1 MPFERILIANR
12 GEVAIRIA
20 RGVADLGLT
29 SLGVYSEDDRQ
40 SLHCRSVAVAIPLAG
55 RGPAA
60 YCDADQLIQ
69 LAKEQ
74 GADAIH
80 PGYGFLA
87 ENADF
92 ARRISDAGITF
103 VGPSAELLRQFGD
116 KTAARTAAQE
126 AGVPILRGTA
136 GPTSLN
142 EAIEFFKSLGGD
154 SGMII
159 KAVAGGGGRGTRI
172 VPRAE
177 SNTVDS
183 IAAIFERCRSEAEAA
198 FGNGDLY
205 VEELIESARHIEV
218 QIVGDAAGNIVHLGE
233 RECSV
238 QRRFQKL
245 IEIAP
250 APRLSAEVRSRIHD
264 AALKLADSVGYT
276 SLGTVEFL
284 LDTGNDSAADRFAFI
299 ECNPRL
305 QVEHTVTEEVTGV
318 DLVQTQLEIAGGASL
333 AELGLVSTPPLRGI
347 AIQARVNME
356 TILPDGSVRPTSGQ
370 IHTYQAP
377 SGPGVR
383 VDGFGYTGYQTQTSF
398 DSLLAKVVTHSS
410 RNDFAAAA
418 RRAAR
423 ALNEFQIEGLDT
435 NLGFLSAILGH
446 HDFASVG
453 FTTRWVD
460 DRSAELAAAAEKLS
474 PPLMQTTAAGSGFA
488 GAQLDSSD
496 PLAVFAYDRQRQSA
510 AGSAAIDGA
519 TVAFGPDGSVAIPA
533 PMQGTIVA
541 VEVAV
546 GDAVRSGT
554 SLIVMEAMKMEHAIT
569 APQDGI
575 VSEIAVKVGD
585 VLLEGHPLA
594 FVKASEVGAAADAVA
609 ATLDL
614 DWIRQDLQESIDR
627 HAFGLDENRPAA
639 VHKRRQRGQR
649 TARENIADLIDEGTF
664 VEYGPLVVA
673 AQRRRRSLQWL
684 RENTPGDGVVMGIG
698 QINGDQFPDVDS
710 RVIVIAYD
718 YTVLAG
724 TQGLKNHYKQDRM
737 FHLAERFRLPV
748 VIYTEGGGGR
758 PGDTDIGGGI
768 GMDVETFSQWSRLSG
783 LVPLVGVNSGY
794 CFAGNSA
801 LLGCCDLII
810 ATKNSTIGMGGPA
823 MIEGGGLGIF
833 APKEIGPMSIQVPNG
848 VVDILVDDEAQATAV
863 ARQYLSYF
871 QGTTAA
877 WKSHDQRRMRQIVP
891 ENRKRMY
898 NMRDALETIADVESV
913 LEIRKDFGRGIITA
927 LARIEGR
934 PVGVIAN
941 NPHHLAGAIDAD
953 GADKCARFL
962 QLCDAYDL
970 PILSLM
976 DCPGIMVGPEIEKT
990 ALVRHA
996 CRMFNTGANL
1006 SVPMFGV
1013 ILRKAYGLGA
1023 QAMCGGSSM
1032 VPLLMAAWPTAEFAP
1047 MNIEGAI
1054 KLGFRNEFAA
1064 IEDPQE
1070 RARVFNEKVAAA
1082 YEAAKAVNAAEFF
1095 GIDDVIDPAESRA
1108 WVVAGL
1114 RSLPPAVNR
1123 NGKKRPYIDTW

>member
-20 RGVADLGLT
+20 RAIADLGLT
-29 SLGVYSEDDRQ
+29 SLGVYSEDDGR
-40 SLHCRSVAVAIPLAG
+40 SLHCRSVDVAIPLTG

-69 LAKEQ
+69 LAREHN
-74 GADAIH
+74 ADAIH

-92 ARRISDAGITF
+92 AQRTIDAEIKF
-103 VGPSAELLRQFGD
+103 VGPSPELLTQFGD
-116 KTAARTAAQE
+116 KTAARAAAKQ
-126 AGVPILRGTA
+126 AGVPILSGTV
-136 GPTSLN
+136 GSTSLS
-142 EAIEFFKSLGGD
+142 EAIEFFSSLSD
-154 SGMII
+154 NSAMMI

-172 VPRAE
+172 VRD
-177 SNTVDS
+177 VDS
-183 IAAIFERCRSEAEAA
+183 IEETLERCRSEAEAA

-218 QIVGDAAGNIVHLGE
+218 QIVGDAAGNLVQLGE

-250 APRLSAEVRSRIHD
+250 APMLSDQLRSRIHD
-264 AALKLADSVGYT
+264 AALKLASSLGYT
-276 SLGTVEFL
+276 SLGTIEFL
-284 LDTGNDSAADRFAFI
+284 LSAGDGSAADRFAFI

-305 QVEHTVTEEVTGV
+305 QVEHTVTEAVTGV
-318 DLVQTQLEIAGGASL
+318 NLVQTQLEIARGASL
-333 AELGLVSTPPLRGI
+333 VDLGLAESPPIRGF
-347 AIQARVNME
+347 AIQTRINME
-356 TILPDGSVRPTSGQ
+356 TILPDGSVRPASGKIQ
-370 IHTYQAP
+370 TYQPP

-383 VDGFGYTGYQTQTSF
+383 VNDFGYAGYQTLTSF
-398 DSLLAKVVTHSS
+398 DSLLAKVITHSP
-410 RNDFAAAA
+410 RTDFAAAV
-418 RRAAR
+418 RRATR
-423 ALNEFQIEGLDT
+423 AISEFQIDGLET
-435 NLGFLSAILGH
+435 NIGFLTAILE
-446 HDFASVG
+446 HDDFVSGNV
-453 FTTRWVD
+453 TTRWVD
-460 DRSAELAAAAEKLS
+460 DRLTELSETAAELSK
-474 PPLMQTTAAGSGFA
+474 PITTTLPDASGFA
-488 GAQLDSSD
+488 GAQIDGND
-496 PLAVFAYDRQRQSA
+496 PLALFAYDRKSQSEEQLP
-510 AGSAAIDGA
+510 SLS
-519 TVAFGPDGSVAIPA
+519 TVSSRSDGSVAVPA
-533 PMQGTIVA
+533 PIQGTIVA
-541 VEVAV
+541 VAVAV

-554 SLIVMEAMKMEHAIT
+554 TLIVMEAMKMEHAVT
-569 APQDGI
+569 APHDGI
-575 VSEIAVKVGD
+575 VSEISVKVGD
-585 VLLEGHPLA
+585 VLLDGHPLA
-594 FVKASEVGAAADAVA
+594 FVKASEVDDTAGVADD
-609 ATLDL
+609 TLDL
-614 DWIRQDLQESIDR
+614 DTIRGDLQELIDR
-627 HAFGLDENRPAA
+627 HAYGLDENRPAA
-639 VHKRRQRGQR
+639 VQKRRQRGQR
-649 TARENIADLIDEGTF
+649 TARENVADLCDEGTF
-664 VEYGPLVVA
+664 VEYGSLVVA

-698 QINGDQFPDVDS
+698 QVNGDQFPDVDS
-710 RVIVIAYD
+710 RAVVIAYD

-783 LVPLVGVNSGY
+783 LVPLVGISSGY
-794 CFAGNSA
+794 CFAGNAA
-801 LLGCCDLII
+801 LLGCCDVII
-810 ATKNSTIGMGGPA
+810 ATKGSNIGMGGPA
-823 MIEGGGLGIF
+823 MIEGGGLGVF
-833 APKEIGPMSIQVPNG
+833 APKEIGPMSMQLPNG
-848 VVDILVDDEAQATAV
+848 VVDILVNDEAEATAV

-871 QGTTAA
+871 QGTTAD
-877 WKSHDQRRMRQIVP
+877 WETHDQRRMRHIVP

-898 NMRDALETIADVESV
+898 DVRDALETIADVGSV
-913 LEIRKDFGRGIITA
+913 LEIRKEFGIGIITA

-941 NPHHLAGAIDAD
+941 NPYHLAGAIDSD
-953 GADKCARFL
+953 GADKCSRFL
-962 QLCDAYDL
+962 QVCDAYDL
-970 PILSLM
+970 PVVSLM

-1006 SVPMFGV
+1006 SVPLFGL
-1013 ILRKAYGLGA
+1013 ILRKAYGLGVMT
-1023 QAMCGGSSM
+1023 MCGGGSM
-1032 VPLLMAAWPTAEFAP
+1032 VPLFMAAWPTAEFAP

-1064 IEDPQE
+1064 IEDPEE
-1070 RARVFNEKVAAA
+1070 RARVFKEKVATA
-1082 YEAAKAVNAAEFF
+1082 YEDAKAVNAAEFF

-1114 RSLPPAVNR
+1114 RSLPPITNR
-1123 NGKKRPYIDTW
+1123 TGKKRPYIDTW